1 MFEFGRSNSYNCKG
15 CSNNRYIYIIR
26 GGTTAEKGIIMK
38 KLIKSVIAI
47 AMAAVMVMALAAC
60 SGSAKDKMKGDWIY
74 EKIAGETV
82 ADYAAKLGVDE
93 SSFASVWTFTDD
105 KVIIKS
111 AAATEEHNV
120 QYKSNGAEVM
130 EVGSTDKIQMSV
142 TYDNDKL
149 TFKVKGNDGNDYEYV
164 MKKGTMDVGSST
176 VVSE

>member
-1 MFEFGRSNSYNCKG
+1 
-15 CSNNRYIYIIR
+15 
-26 GGTTAEKGIIMK
+26 MK
-38 KLIKSVIAI
+38 KVIKSVIAI

-74 EKIAGETV
+74 ETIAGETV
-82 ADYAAKLGVDE
+82 ADYAAKRGVDE

-111 AAATEEHNV
+111 TVATEEHNV

-130 EVGSTDKIQMSV
+130 EVGSTDKVQMSV

-149 TFKVKGNDGNDYEYV
+149 SFKVKGADGNEYEYV
-164 MKKGTMDVGSST
+164 MKKGTMEVGSST
-176 VVSE
+176 AVSE

>member
-1 MFEFGRSNSYNCKG
+1 
-15 CSNNRYIYIIR
+15 
-26 GGTTAEKGIIMK
+26 MK
-38 KLIKSVIAI
+38 KVIKSVIAI

-93 SSFASVWTFTDD
+93 SAIASVWTFTDD
-105 KVIIKS
+105 KLIIKS
-111 AAATEEHNV
+111 VTTTEEHNV

-130 EVGSTDKIQMSV
+130 EVGSTDKVQMSV

-149 TFKVKGNDGNDYEYV
+149 SFKVKGADGNEYEYV
-164 MKKGTMDVGSST
+164 MKKGTMEVGSST
-176 VVSE
+176 AVSE